1 MDNIIL
7 VVILPLL
14 AAFLMPVM
22 ARTSEVL
29 ARVTGLSVLFLSI
42 VIILSVWGTVDKQA
56 VSFAIGGYR
65 PPLGIVFYIDQ
76 LSLLFALAIPVM
88 VLLFWPWNK
97 VTHIREY
104 SLLMLLTASASG
116 LVLSGDL
123 FNIYVFYELLAVAS
137 YGLVAVQGRLGQ
149 KSEGAA
155 LAASLRYLILG
166 TVGSVMM
173 LIGIAIIY
181 TQVGTLN
188 LAHLSLLAP
197 EKLNNVAGLSAFAL
211 ILIGVGVKAELF
223 PVNSWVPEVYGAVST
238 RLSALMAGLL
248 SKLAVIVI
256 IRLLVLLFPQPE
268 ALQLMAILGMLG
280 VITGE
285 LVAWRSKDMIR
296 MLSFSSIGQ
305 LGLVFVAF
313 SIPGD
318 IGLMAGFAV
327 ALHHL
332 LVKPA
337 LFMLAGGWSGP
348 LKNLSGVAKQSPYI
362 TALFVLL
369 IMSLLGVP
377 PLPGFWA
384 KLLIVMNLASQ
395 SAPVYSFALAF
406 VLIATV
412 IEAAY
417 LYRVVMILYKQP
429 QPDREPQQ
437 SRQKN
442 HKFADLSIA
451 SAVAVILVVVVL
463 QIQPMEKKLTSMAQ
477 QTGDRQHYINT
488 VFSKLNLTDLKSQS
502 QERQH
507 LVEEKE
513 VQGSK

>member
-1 MDNIIL
+1 MDNLIL

-14 AAFLMPVM
+14 AAFLMPAM

-29 ARVTGLSVLFLSI
+29 ARVTGLMVLFISI
-42 VIILSVWGTVDKQA
+42 IIITSVWGSVDEQA
-56 VSFAIGGYR
+56 VSYAIGGFR
-65 PPLGIVFYIDQ
+65 PPMGIVFYIDQ
-76 LSLLFALAIPVM
+76 LSLLFALLIPVM
-88 VLLFWPWNK
+88 ILLFWPWNK

-104 SLLMLLTASASG
+104 SLMMLLTASASG

-137 YGLVAVQGRLGQ
+137 YGLVVAQGRAG
-149 KSEGAA
+149 KKGEGAA

-166 TVGSVMM
+166 AVGSVMM

-181 TQVGTLN
+181 TQAGTLN
-188 LAHLSLLAP
+188 LAHLALLAP
-197 EKLNNVAGLSAFAL
+197 EKLNNMAGLSAFAL

-223 PVNSWVPEVYGAVST
+223 PVNTWVPEVYGAVST

-256 IRLLVLLFPQPE
+256 IRVLVLLFPQPE
-268 ALQLMAILGMLG
+268 ALQLMTILGMLG
-280 VITGE
+280 VISGE
-285 LVAWRSKDMIR
+285 LVAWRSRDMIR

-318 IGLMAGFAV
+318 MGLMAGFAV

-337 LFMLAGGWSGP
+337 LFMLASGWTGP
-348 LKNLSGVAKQSPYI
+348 LESLKGAAKQSPYI
-362 TALFVLL
+362 AALFVLL
-369 IMSLLGVP
+369 VMSLLGVP

-384 KLLIVMNLASQ
+384 KLLIVVNLASQ
-395 SAPVYSFALAF
+395 AAPVYQFALAF

-417 LYRVVMILYKQP
+417 LYRVVMILYHPNQG
-429 QPDREPQQ
+429 QQASVRE
-437 SRQKN
+437 K
-442 HKFADLSIA
+442 HKAFELVIA
-451 SAVAVILVVVVL
+451 SGAAVILIAVAL
-463 QIQPMEKKLTSMAQ
+463 QVQSMETKLSSMAR

-488 VFSKLNLTDLKSQS
+488 VFSKLDLADIYHQNKVQQTDFRSNNQL
-502 QERQH
+502 
-507 LVEEKE
+507 
-513 VQGSK
+513 QGSK